1 MSIRNEF
8 EKRIPE
14 DCRQAIKE
22 LKRLRVYSC
31 AALDDCIDSFAD
43 VWWMVLHEVD
53 MYVEGEFTT
62 ADGGMTRAQAA
73 KADAWLMRH
82 VGLFNKYKDPYEY
95 GSTVFVYYG
104 QV

>member
-43 VWWMVLHEVD
+43 VW
-53 MYVEGEFTT
+53 
-62 ADGGMTRAQAA
+62 
-73 KADAWLMRH
+73 
-82 VGLFNKYKDPYEY
+82 
-95 GSTVFVYYG
+95 
-104 QV
+104 